1 VINHYTYFQHK
12 NLEEIRKKYHKEDM
26 KKVKKFSGKR
36 ALVVEDYFINQEV
49 TQDILELMGVDVEVA
64 ENGREALE
72 LYQNEK
78 YDLIF
83 MDIQMPEM
91 DGYET
96 TRKIRRSENEGHHV
110 PIIALTA
117 NAISGDKEKCL
128 EAGMDDYI
136 SKPIEVE
143 KIEEILKKYLP
154 E

>member
-1 VINHYTYFQHK
+1 
-12 NLEEIRKKYHKEDM
+12 M
-26 KKVKKFSGKR
+26 KKVTSKFPGKR

-49 TQDILELMGVDVEVA
+49 TQDILELMGVDVQVA

-72 LYQNEK
+72 LYENGK

-91 DGYET
+91 DGYQT
-96 TRKIRRSENEGHHV
+96 TREIRRAEISGEQRV

-117 NAISGDKEKCL
+117 NALSGDREKCL
-128 EAGMDDYI
+128 EAGMDDYL
-136 SKPIEVE
+136 SKPIEAE
-143 KIEEILKKYLP
+143 KIEEVLKKYLP

>member
-1 VINHYTYFQHK
+1 
-12 NLEEIRKKYHKEDM
+12 M
-26 KKVKKFSGKR
+26 KKVTSKFPGKR
-36 ALVVEDYFINQEV
+36 ALVVEDYFVNQEV

-72 LYQNEK
+72 LYQNQK

-91 DGYET
+91 DGYQT
-96 TRKIRRSENEGHHV
+96 TREIRRTEKGDHV

-117 NAISGDKEKCL
+117 NALSGDREKCL

-154 E
+154 

>member
-1 VINHYTYFQHK
+1 
-12 NLEEIRKKYHKEDM
+12 M
-26 KKVKKFSGKR
+26 KKVTSKFPGKR
-36 ALVVEDYFINQEV
+36 ALVVEDYFVNQEV

-72 LYQNEK
+72 LYQNQK

-91 DGYET
+91 DGYQT
-96 TRKIRRSENEGHHV
+96 TREIRRTEDEGSHV

-117 NAISGDKEKCL
+117 NALSGDREKCL

>member
-1 VINHYTYFQHK
+1 
-12 NLEEIRKKYHKEDM
+12 M
-26 KKVKKFSGKR
+26 KKVTSKFPGKR

-49 TQDILELMGVDVEVA
+49 TQDILELMELDVEVA

-72 LYQNEK
+72 LYQKEK

-91 DGYET
+91 DGYQT
-96 TRKIRRSENEGHHV
+96 TKEIRRFENKEKRV

-117 NAISGDKEKCL
+117 NALSGDREKCL

-136 SKPIEVE
+136 SKPIEAE

-154 E
+154 S